1 MVQENQLPTIK
12 NWFESYV
19 RSFFTGIKQND
30 SALTVKVRH
39 TKNVVIEILDLADS
53 LGMDAGDCSL
63 AELCAVLHDAGRF
76 EQYAKYRIY
85 SDARTE
91 DHAALSVRALDN
103 AGILDALDPADRDLV
118 RFAVLHHNKATLP
131 AVDDE
136 RGLLFLKLLRDAD
149 KIDILRVVTDHY
161 HGIVTDDSIDIG
173 LPDTP
178 EVSPEILANV
188 AGGRIARVE
197 DMKTLNDFK
206 LLQIGW
212 VFDINFPK
220 SFDCICKRRY
230 VQKLGAVLP
239 RTDEVREAVA
249 AALRHVERHCIGER
263 SVCECQ
269 IP

>member
-1 MVQENQLPTIK
+1 MVNEKQLLEIK
-12 NWFESYV
+12 SWFDAFT
-19 RSFFTGIKQND
+19 RGFFTGIDKDD
-30 SALTVKVRH
+30 SALSVKVRH
-39 TKNVVIEILDLADS
+39 TKNVAIEILGLADS
-53 LGMDAGDCSL
+53 LDMDAGTCYL
-63 AELCAVLHDAGRF
+63 AELCAVLHDVGRF
-76 EQYAKYRIY
+76 EQYARYRVY

-91 DHAALSVRALDN
+91 DHAALGVRALDT
-103 AGILDALDPADRDLV
+103 AGILDTLDPPDRSLI
-118 RFAVLHHNKATLP
+118 RFAVLHHNKASVP
-131 AVDDE
+131 DGSDK
-136 RGLLFLKLLRDAD
+136 RWLLFLKLLRDAD